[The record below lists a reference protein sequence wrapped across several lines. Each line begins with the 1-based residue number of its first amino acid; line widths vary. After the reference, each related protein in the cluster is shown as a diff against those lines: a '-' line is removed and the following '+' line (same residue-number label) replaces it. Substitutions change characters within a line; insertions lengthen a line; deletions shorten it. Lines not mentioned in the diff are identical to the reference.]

1 MLAVQQAPRMGSSQ
15 PPSDPFLPFG
25 YSFDPNQDPPLL
37 DPPEP
42 APGAPLLSDN
52 DSKLL
57 SSFFEDINADHYNM
71 PSFGEG
77 LNFSDTWLDLPPQFM
92 GSTTSFGQQPGSSL
106 AEPSAQGLSQGLSH
120 GLGDF
125 HSLMPMGPNLM
136 PPPPPPPPHSQ
147 HQLEH
152 RHTSDDVLNAAATL
166 LQNGSS
172 QRSNSN
178 GADSTLQR
186 RQIGPPVGHLRHQ
199 PLEEFREDHRRS
211 VAASEQEHYPDWML
225 GPHDRRQLRAPPA
238 EYQWGSDANFNRIQG
253 YTPNSD
259 KETAESL
266 TKEQLKYLECFEP
279 SQSADNTRPSSPI
292 HNRGPPPPPNS
303 RLTELAKAQ
312 QEADAPPRKRRKS
325 RVGKEVPEEEAQD
338 ETTTTPKSVRR
349 RKPKADRVGSTS
361 SAPTDEA
368 STGKR
373 RKSAAN
379 GAKAARENL
388 TEEQK
393 RENHIRSEQK
403 RRTLIKEGFDDL
415 CDLVPGLRGGGF
427 SKSTMLAMAA
437 EWLDDLLKGNEALA
451 AQLAALEGRK

>member
-57 SSFFEDINADHYNM
+57 STFFEDLNANHYNI

-92 GSTTSFGQQPGSSL
+92 GSTTSFGQQPGPSL
-106 AEPSAQGLSQGLSH
+106 AEPPAQGLSNS
-120 GLGDF
+120 LGDF
-125 HSLMPMGPNLM
+125 HGLMSMGSNMM

-147 HQLEH
+147 HQIEH
-152 RHTSDDVLNAAATL
+152 RHTPDDVLHAAATL
-166 LQNGSS
+166 LQNGSN
-172 QRSNSN
+172 QRQNSN
-178 GADSTLQR
+178 GVER
-186 RQIGPPVGHLRHQ
+186 RSMGPPVGHLRHQ
-199 PLEEFREDHRRS
+199 PLEEFREEHRRS

-225 GPHDRRQLRAPPA
+225 GPHERRQHRAPPA

-253 YTPNSD
+253 YTPNSE

-279 SQSADNTRPSSPI
+279 SQSADNTRPSSPV
-292 HNRGPPPPPNS
+292 HMKLATPHS
-303 RLTELAKAQ
+303 RLGELTKVP
-312 QEADAPPRKRRKS
+312 QETDAPPRKRRKS
-325 RVGKEVPEEEAQD
+325 RNSKEVQEDEAQD
-338 ETTTTPKSVRR
+338 ESSPPKPARR
-349 RKPKADRVGSTS
+349 RKPKAERMGSTS
-361 SAPTDEA
+361 SALTDEV

-373 RKSAAN
+373 RKSTAN
-379 GAKAARENL
+379 GAKAVRENL

-415 CDLVPGLRGGGF
+415 CELVPGLRGGGF
-427 SKSTMLAMAA
+427 SKSTMLSMAA
-437 EWLDDLLKGNEALA
+437 DWLDELLKGNEALA
-451 AQLAALEGRK
+451 AQLASLEKVRT